1 MIMRAALPRRAAV
14 GVAAARRSIWGMSAQ
29 PTGDTLTLPMDIPCP
44 APLFDGATDTQ
55 VSTAPAL
62 ATSPPPASRARLL
75 WCAACACVLTA
86 AALWRGLASG
96 HYLGER
102 PQGGVV

>member
-1 MIMRAALPRRAAV
+1 MMRAALARRAAV

-55 VSTAPAL
+55 VSAAPAL
-62 ATSPPPASRARLL
+62 ATSPAPRRG
-75 WCAACACVLTA
+75 ACPLS
-86 AALWRGLASG
+86 ALSTSPLSG
-96 HYLGER
+96 SNPILPNKQRER
-102 PQGGVV
+102 R

>member
-55 VSTAPAL
+55 VSAAPAL

-75 WCAACACVLTA
+75 WCAACACVLTVP
-86 AALWRGLASG
+86 ALWRGLASG

>member
-55 VSTAPAL
+55 VSAAPAL
-62 ATSPPPASRARLL
+62 ATSPAPRPGPVCSGALPL
-75 WCAACACVLTA
+75 PVLTA
-86 AALWRGLASG
+86 PALWRGLASG

>member
-1 MIMRAALPRRAAV
+1 MLRTALPRRAFV

-55 VSTAPAL
+55 VSAAPAL
-62 ATSPPPASRARLL
+62 ATSPRPRPGLVCSG
-75 WCAACACVLTA
+75 
-86 AALWRGLASG
+86 AL
-96 HYLGER
+96 
-102 PQGGVV
+102 PVPVC